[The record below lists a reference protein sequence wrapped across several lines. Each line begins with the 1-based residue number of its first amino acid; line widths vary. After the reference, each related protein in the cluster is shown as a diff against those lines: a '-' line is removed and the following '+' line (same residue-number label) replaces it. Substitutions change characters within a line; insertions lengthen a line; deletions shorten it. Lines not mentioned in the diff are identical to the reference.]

1 MHVEINKVREACA
14 LSLIGKL
21 TLGDGDRQL
30 RQEFLAQLEA
40 GEQKFVLD
48 LSKLLYL
55 DSAGIGEIVA
65 CSKRAMERNGVI
77 KIVLPA
83 EGPVRKVF
91 EITGLGRAFDLYG
104 TVREAVDTFWD

>member
-1 MHVEINKVREACA
+1 MHIEIKKVRKACVV
-14 LSLIGKL
+14 SLIGKL
-21 TLGDGDRQL
+21 TLGEGDLQL
-30 RQEFLAQLEA
+30 RQEFLTQIEA

-48 LSKLLYL
+48 LSRLLYL

-91 EITGLGRAFDLYG
+91 EITGLDRAFDLYEN
-104 TVREAVDTFWD
+104 VADAVDNFWD

>member
-1 MHVEINKVREACA
+1 MHIETKKIRKACVIA
-14 LSLIGKL
+14 LSGKL
-21 TLGDGDRQL
+21 TLGDGDLRL
-30 RQEFLAQLEA
+30 RQEFVAQLEA
-40 GEQKFVLD
+40 GEQRFVLD

-77 KIVLPA
+77 KIALPA

-91 EITGLGRAFDLYG
+91 EITGLERAFDLYG
-104 TVREAVDTFWD
+104 SAAEAVDTFWD